1 MDPCLHPHLFHHHG
15 QYVAHD
21 IAPFPLQPN
30 LALQFAYC
38 STPIFHDIVPPSF
51 IAWVEDSF
59 PRHNDLPWDEKIDE
73 RAMWRGSNTGMNFD
87 EGTRWRWSQRPRLVN
102 VTNQLEGSEPVLLPT
117 SKDPLK
123 RRTTPVGAGTPVR
136 RALLNP
142 AMTDIAFTGY
152 PLGCHPDYCEYIAT
166 QFPFL
171 PKQDSGGLDAGRH
184 KYLVDVDGHGW
195 SSRFKRLI
203 TSNALVFKATAYPE
217 WWLDRIQPWVH
228 YVPVQV
234 DYSDLYDA
242 LAFFRG
248 GFDAGAGGGESD
260 AGGDDAATRGMGG
273 RAKAVPCRD
282 GEDGLAREIASAGR
296 EWSRT
301 FWRKEDMTAY
311 FWRLILEIARLSGER
326 DGRDDLDM

>member
-1 MDPCLHPHLFHHHG
+1 M
-15 QYVAHD
+15 
-21 IAPFPLQPN
+21 
-30 LALQFAYC
+30 
-38 STPIFHDIVPPSF
+38 
-51 IAWVEDSF
+51 
-59 PRHNDLPWDEKIDE
+59 
-73 RAMWRGSNTGMNFD
+73 
-87 EGTRWRWSQRPRLVN
+87 
-102 VTNQLEGSEPVLLPT
+102 
-117 SKDPLK
+117 
-123 RRTTPVGAGTPVR
+123 
-136 RALLNP
+136 
-142 AMTDIAFTGY
+142 
-152 PLGCHPDYCEYIAT
+152 
-166 QFPFL
+166 
-171 PKQDSGGLDAGRH
+171 
-184 KYLVDVDGHGW
+184 
-195 SSRFKRLI
+195 
-203 TSNALVFKATAYPE
+203 
-217 WWLDRIQPWVH
+217 
-228 YVPVQV
+228 